1 MTDEMMMM
9 MMMMRYSL
17 NIPRTIQNKYIYI
30 YINLS
35 YTNKN
40 SGIKAERIRSYV
52 IGKRGDGE
60 LLWGFPQSQVV
71 GIPIR
76 TV

>member
-1 MTDEMMMM
+1 MTDEM

-17 NIPRTIQNKYIYI
+17 NIPRIIQNRYI

-52 IGKRGDGE
+52 IGKRDGE

>member
-1 MTDEMMMM
+1 MTDEM

-17 NIPRTIQNKYIYI
+17 NIPRIIQNKYI

-52 IGKRGDGE
+52 IGKRDGE

>member
-1 MTDEMMMM
+1 MTDE
-9 MMMMRYSL
+9 MMMRYSL
-17 NIPRTIQNKYIYI
+17 NIPRIIQNRYI

-52 IGKRGDGE
+52 IGKRDGE

>member
-1 MTDEMMMM
+1 MTDEMMM

-17 NIPRTIQNKYIYI
+17 NIPRTIQNKYI

>member
-1 MTDEMMMM
+1 MTDEM

-17 NIPRTIQNKYIYI
+17 NIPRIIQNRYI